1 MDISES
7 ARQIGEK
14 LFALLDTEQQKDL
27 LQYILNRENLSDFPI
42 FSYVLFLNV
51 TVSRMVQFN
60 HYWKSGKVICIFVWK
75 KERCVSAVRR

>member
-1 MDISES
+1 MI
-7 ARQIGEK
+7 
-14 LFALLDTEQQKDL
+14 
-27 LQYILNRENLSDFPI
+27 FPI

-60 HYWKSGKVICIFVWK
+60 HYWKSGKVICIFAWK